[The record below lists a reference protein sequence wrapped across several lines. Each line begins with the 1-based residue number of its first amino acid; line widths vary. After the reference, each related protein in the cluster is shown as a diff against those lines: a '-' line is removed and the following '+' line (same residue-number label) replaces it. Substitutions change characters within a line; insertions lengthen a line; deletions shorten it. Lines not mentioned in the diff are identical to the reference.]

1 MAARRDLETAILQGE
16 VALLQWGA
24 TDVNLTGAT
33 VLFRLGTPGNEGLVA
48 KSCTI
53 TGGPAGEYEV
63 ALTALELTLAP
74 GVYLYET
81 RRTSGDVR
89 TLFFGQIL
97 LTNSL
102 FVAP

>member
-1 MAARRDLETAILQGE
+1 
-16 VALLQWGA
+16 
-24 TDVNLTGAT
+24 
-33 VLFRLGTPGNEGLVA
+33 
-48 KSCTI
+48 
-53 TGGPAGEYEV
+53 V

-74 GVYLYET
+74 GVYVYET

-89 TLFFGQIL
+89 TLFYGQLL